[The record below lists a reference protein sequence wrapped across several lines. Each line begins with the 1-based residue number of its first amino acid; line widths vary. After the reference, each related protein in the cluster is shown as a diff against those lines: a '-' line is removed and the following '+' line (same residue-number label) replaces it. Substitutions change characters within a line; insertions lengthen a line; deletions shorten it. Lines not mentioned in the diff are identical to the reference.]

1 MPSISDHLAR
11 YRLAG
16 LFLDTTPY
24 NAHTTSTDALRA
36 GLPVLTVEGGSFQS
50 RVATSVLR
58 TVGMPE
64 LAVRSLAEYE
74 ETAVRLAQDPKEL
87 EALKERVR
95 SQVAASR
102 LSDATAFT
110 LGVEAALLQCKS
122 KPVNG

>member
-1 MPSISDHLAR
+1 M
-11 YRLAG
+11 
-16 LFLDTTPY
+16 DTTPY

-74 ETAVRLAQDPKEL
+74 ETAVRLAHNPGEL
-87 EALKERVR
+87 EALKARVR
-95 SQVAASR
+95 TQVAASR
-102 LSDATAFT
+102 LSDAEAFT
-110 LGVEAALLQCKS
+110 RGVEAALLQCR
-122 KPVNG
+122 PAGVNA